1 MRQFKAASVL
11 FVLALAAITFEGKP
25 ASAAPPGLKTEFF
38 IEYAASTLESGDV
51 SVEGE
56 TDLTVKGFS
65 EMFLGAKVDVVG
77 TRQEGVFPLKVPN
90 EIQKDSSAGLDY
102 RVGVPNHEGSFGFS
116 AGTKPGDT
124 GKLVLKMQNGGTSSK
139 FTFDITAKDPVSVD
153 QSKAALAIDTSTA
166 SEDTLTLTLKP
177 MVGAVLKDL
186 KVAGV
191 AFDFDPAKLDA
202 AKLSL
207 TWDGAANKIQA
218 KALNAAYSVKDV
230 PVKAKVDVTFT
241 GVDGQNWTLSEA
253 VNFTITSRPGRPAT
267 VTVTATAGAGGTI
280 APKGAVTVAFG
291 ADQAFTI
298 SPDRNYKIKDVKVN
312 GASVGAV
319 ATHTMKNVTSDGTIE
334 ATFEKTSGGG
344 GGGGSGGGGGGSGG
358 GGGGSG
364 GGGGGSGGGG
374 GGSGGGGCNAGYA
387 FLPLLGLLPLASR
400 MKKR

>member
-1 MRQFKAASVL
+1 MTKRLRQFKVASVL
-11 FVLALAAITFEGKP
+11 FVLALAAITVIMFAGKP
-25 ASAAPPGLKTEFF
+25 ASAALPILDTNFF
-38 IEYAASTLESGDV
+38 IKYTASTLEAGDV
-51 SVEGE
+51 STKGGD
-56 TDLTVKGFS
+56 DLTVKGFS

-77 TRQEGVFPLKVPN
+77 TRQDGAIKKKKPN
-90 EIQKDSSAGLDY
+90 KIQKDSSAGLDY
-102 RVGVPNHEGSFGFS
+102 QVGVPNNKGAFGFS

-177 MVGAVLKDL
+177 TVGAVLKDL

-241 GVDGQNWTLSEA
+241 GVDGQNWPLSEV
-253 VNFTITSRPGRPAT
+253 VNFTVTSGPGHPAT
-267 VTVTATAGAGGTI
+267 VTVTATAGAGGAI
-280 APKGAVTVAFG
+280 APSGAVTVAYG

-298 SPDRNYKIKDVKVN
+298 SPDVGQKIKDVKVN

-319 ATHTMKNVTSDGTIE
+319 PTYTMKNVTADGSIE
-334 ATFEKTSGGG
+334 ATFEPSGGG
-344 GGGGSGGGGGGSGG
+344 GGGGSGGGGGCS
-358 GGGGSG
+358 
-364 GGGGGSGGGG
+364 
-374 GGSGGGGCNAGYA
+374 AGYA
-387 FLPLLGLLPLASR
+387 LFALLGLLPLAFR
-400 MKKR
+400 MKK

>member
-1 MRQFKAASVL
+1 MFAIRSAVEAPKAQRGKEVSFVMTKRLRQFKVASVL

-25 ASAAPPGLKTEFF
+25 ASAAVPILDTEFF
-38 IEYAASTLESGDV
+38 IKYTASTLESGDV
-51 SVEGE
+51 SSKGG

-65 EMFLGAKVDVVG
+65 EMFLGASVDVVG
-77 TRQEGVFPLKVPN
+77 TREVGFLIAQPN

-102 RVGVPNHEGSFGFS
+102 QVGVPNDKGSFRFS

-124 GKLVLKMQNGGTSSK
+124 GKLVLKLEHGGTSSK

-177 MVGAVLKDL
+177 TVGAVLKDL
-186 KVAGV
+186 KIAGV

-207 TWDGAANKIQA
+207 TWDGAGSKIQA
-218 KALNAAYSVKDV
+218 KALDAAYSVKDV

-253 VNFTITSRPGRPAT
+253 VNFTITSG
-267 VTVTATAGAGGTI
+267 
-280 APKGAVTVAFG
+280 K
-291 ADQAFTI
+291 
-298 SPDRNYKIKDVKVN
+298 
-312 GASVGAV
+312 AS
-319 ATHTMKNVTSDGTIE
+319 
-334 ATFEKTSGGG
+334 
-344 GGGGSGGGGGGSGG
+344 GGGGSGSGG
-358 GGGGSG
+358 
-364 GGGGGSGGGG
+364 
-374 GGSGGGGCNAGYA
+374 GGGGCNAGYA
-387 FLPLLGLLPLASR
+387 FLPLLGLLPLAFR

>member
-1 MRQFKAASVL
+1 MTKRLRQFKVASVL
-11 FVLALAAITFEGKP
+11 FVLALAAITFEGKL
-25 ASAAPPGLKTEFF
+25 ASAAVPPILKTDFF
-38 IEYAASTLESGDV
+38 IKYAASTLESGDV

-77 TRQEGVFPLKVPN
+77 TREVGFLIAQPN

-102 RVGVPNHEGSFGFS
+102 QVGVPNDKGSFRFS

-124 GKLVLKMQNGGTSSK
+124 GKLVLKLEHGGTSSK
-139 FTFDITAKDPVSVD
+139 FTFNVTAKDPVSVD

-177 MVGAVLKDL
+177 TVGAVDKDL

-253 VNFTITSRPGRPAT
+253 VNFTITSG
-267 VTVTATAGAGGTI
+267 
-280 APKGAVTVAFG
+280 K
-291 ADQAFTI
+291 
-298 SPDRNYKIKDVKVN
+298 
-312 GASVGAV
+312 AS
-319 ATHTMKNVTSDGTIE
+319 
-334 ATFEKTSGGG
+334 
-344 GGGGSGGGGGGSGG
+344 GGGGSGSGG
-358 GGGGSG
+358 
-364 GGGGGSGGGG
+364 
-374 GGSGGGGCNAGYA
+374 GGGGCNAGYA
-387 FLPLLGLLPLASR
+387 FLPLLGLLPLALR

>member
-1 MRQFKAASVL
+1 MTKRLRQFKVASVL

-25 ASAAPPGLKTEFF
+25 ASAAPPPIVKTFFF

-51 SVEGE
+51 GVEGE

-65 EMFLGAKVDVVG
+65 EMFLGASVDVVG
-77 TRQEGVFPLKVPN
+77 TCQILALTGPN
-90 EIQKDSSAGLDY
+90 EIAEDSSAGLDY
-102 RVGVPNHEGSFGFS
+102 QVGVPNDKGSFRFS

-124 GKLVLKMQNGGTSSK
+124 GKLVLKLEHGGTSSK
-139 FTFDITAKDPVSVD
+139 FTFNVTAKDPVSVD

-177 MVGAVLKDL
+177 TVGAVLKDL

-241 GVDGQNWTLSEA
+241 GVDGQNWTLSKA
-253 VNFTITSRPGRPAT
+253 VNFTVTSGPGHPAT

-280 APKGAVTVAFG
+280 APKGAVTVAYG

-298 SPDRNYKIKDVKVN
+298 SPDINYKIKDVKVN
-312 GASVGAV
+312 GASIGAV

-344 GGGGSGGGGGGSGG
+344 GGSSGG
-358 GGGGSG
+358 
-364 GGGGGSGGGG
+364 
-374 GGSGGGGCNAGYA
+374 GGGGCNAGYA
-387 FLPLLGLLPLASR
+387 FLPLLGLLPLALR

>member
-1 MRQFKAASVL
+1 MTKRLRQFKAASVL

-102 RVGVPNHEGSFGFS
+102 QVGVPNDKGSFRFS

-124 GKLVLKMQNGGTSSK
+124 GKLVLKLEHGGTSSK
-139 FTFDITAKDPVSVD
+139 FTFNVTAKDPVSVD

-166 SEDTLTLTLKP
+166 SEDTLTLTLKGKA
-177 MVGAVLKDL
+177 GAVDKDL

-191 AFDFDPAKLDA
+191 TFDFDPAKLDA

-207 TWDGAANKIQA
+207 TWDGAANNIQA
-218 KALNAAYSVKDV
+218 KALDAAYSVKDV

-241 GVDGQNWTLSEA
+241 GVDGQNWPLSEV
-253 VNFTITSRPGRPAT
+253 VNFT
-267 VTVTATAGAGGTI
+267 
-280 APKGAVTVAFG
+280 
-291 ADQAFTI
+291 
-298 SPDRNYKIKDVKVN
+298 
-312 GASVGAV
+312 
-319 ATHTMKNVTSDGTIE
+319 VTSGK
-334 ATFEKTSGGG
+334 ASG
-344 GGGGSGGGGGGSGG
+344 GGGGSGGGD
-358 GGGGSG
+358 
-364 GGGGGSGGGG
+364 
-374 GGSGGGGCNAGYA
+374 GGGCSAGYA
-387 FLPLLGLLPLASR
+387 FLALLGLLPLASR
-400 MKKR
+400 MKNDNR

>member
-1 MRQFKAASVL
+1 MTKRLRQFKAASVL

-124 GKLVLKMQNGGTSSK
+124 GKLVLKLEHGGTSSK
-139 FTFDITAKDPVSVD
+139 FTFNVTAKDPVSVD
-153 QSKAALAIDTSTA
+153 LSKAALAIDTSKG

-177 MVGAVLKDL
+177 TVGAVDKDL

-191 AFDFDPAKLDA
+191 TFDFDPTKLDA
-202 AKLSL
+202 GKLSL
-207 TWDGAANKIQA
+207 TWDGAANNIQA
-218 KALNAAYSVKDV
+218 KALDAAYSVKDV

-253 VNFTITSRPGRPAT
+253 VNFTITSG
-267 VTVTATAGAGGTI
+267 
-280 APKGAVTVAFG
+280 K
-291 ADQAFTI
+291 
-298 SPDRNYKIKDVKVN
+298 
-312 GASVGAV
+312 AS
-319 ATHTMKNVTSDGTIE
+319 
-334 ATFEKTSGGG
+334 
-344 GGGGSGGGGGGSGG
+344 GGGGSGSGG
-358 GGGGSG
+358 
-364 GGGGGSGGGG
+364 
-374 GGSGGGGCNAGYA
+374 GGGGCNAGYA
-387 FLPLLGLLPLASR
+387 FLPLLGLLPLALR

>member
-1 MRQFKAASVL
+1 MTKRLRQFKVASVL

-25 ASAAPPGLKTEFF
+25 ASAAILKTDFF

-51 SVEGE
+51 STEGG

-77 TRQEGVFPLKVPN
+77 TSQRGFIFPNPN

-102 RVGVPNHEGSFGFS
+102 QVGVPKDKGSFRFS
-116 AGTKPGDT
+116 AGTKPGER
-124 GKLVLKMQNGGTSSK
+124 GKLVLKMERGGTSSK
-139 FTFDITAKDPVSVD
+139 FTFEITAKDPVSVD

-177 MVGAVLKDL
+177 TAGAVDKDL

-207 TWDGAANKIQA
+207 TWDGAAGKIQA
-218 KALNAAYSVKDV
+218 KALDAAYSVKDV

-241 GVDGQNWTLSEA
+241 GVDGQNWTLSEV
-253 VNFTITSRPGRPAT
+253 VNFT
-267 VTVTATAGAGGTI
+267 
-280 APKGAVTVAFG
+280 
-291 ADQAFTI
+291 
-298 SPDRNYKIKDVKVN
+298 
-312 GASVGAV
+312 
-319 ATHTMKNVTSDGTIE
+319 VTSGK
-334 ATFEKTSGGG
+334 A
-344 GGGGSGGGGGGSGG
+344 SGGGGGGSGG
-358 GGGGSG
+358 GGG
-364 GGGGGSGGGG
+364 
-374 GGSGGGGCNAGYA
+374 CNAGYA
-387 FLPLLGLLPLASR
+387 FLALMGLLPLASR

>member
-1 MRQFKAASVL
+1 MTKRLRQFKVASVL

-25 ASAAPPGLKTEFF
+25 ASAAIPPPILRTDFF
-38 IEYAASTLESGDV
+38 IKYAASTLESGDV

-56 TDLTVKGFS
+56 NDLTVKGFS
-65 EMFLGAKVDVVG
+65 EMFLGASVDVVG
-77 TRQEGVFPLKVPN
+77 TRQVGLILLKWPN

-102 RVGVPNHEGSFGFS
+102 QVGVPNDKGSFRFS

-124 GKLVLKMQNGGTSSK
+124 GKLVLKLERGGTSSK
-139 FTFDITAKDPVSVD
+139 FTFNVTAKDPVSVD

-177 MVGAVLKDL
+177 TVGAVLKDL

-202 AKLSL
+202 GKLSL

-241 GVDGQNWTLSEA
+241 GVDGQNWTLSKA
-253 VNFTITSRPGRPAT
+253 VNFT
-267 VTVTATAGAGGTI
+267 
-280 APKGAVTVAFG
+280 
-291 ADQAFTI
+291 
-298 SPDRNYKIKDVKVN
+298 
-312 GASVGAV
+312 
-319 ATHTMKNVTSDGTIE
+319 VTSGK
-334 ATFEKTSGGG
+334 AS
-344 GGGGSGGGGGGSGG
+344 GGGSGSGG
-358 GGGGSG
+358 
-364 GGGGGSGGGG
+364 
-374 GGSGGGGCNAGYA
+374 GGGGCNAGYA
-387 FLPLLGLLPLASR
+387 FLPLLGLLPLALR

>member
-1 MRQFKAASVL
+1 MWFVMTKRLRQFKVVSLL

-25 ASAAPPGLKTEFF
+25 ASAAIPPPILKTDFF
-38 IEYAASTLESGDV
+38 IEYKASTLESGDV

-56 TDLTVKGFS
+56 NDLTVKGFS
-65 EMFLGAKVDVVG
+65 EMFLGASVDVAGTSQVG
-77 TRQEGVFPLKVPN
+77 FFIAAPN
-90 EIQKDSSAGLDY
+90 KIQKDSSAGLDY
-102 RVGVPNHEGSFGFS
+102 QVGVPNDKGSFRFS

-124 GKLVLKMQNGGTSSK
+124 GKLVLKLERGGTSSK
-139 FTFDITAKDPVSVD
+139 FTFNVTAKDPVSVD

-177 MVGAVLKDL
+177 TVGAVLKDL

-202 AKLSL
+202 GKLSL

-253 VNFTITSRPGRPAT
+253 VNFT
-267 VTVTATAGAGGTI
+267 
-280 APKGAVTVAFG
+280 
-291 ADQAFTI
+291 
-298 SPDRNYKIKDVKVN
+298 
-312 GASVGAV
+312 
-319 ATHTMKNVTSDGTIE
+319 VTSGK
-334 ATFEKTSGGG
+334 AS
-344 GGGGSGGGGGGSGG
+344 GGGGSGSG
-358 GGGGSG
+358 
-364 GGGGGSGGGG
+364 
-374 GGSGGGGCNAGYA
+374 GGGGCNAGYA
-387 FLPLLGLLPLASR
+387 FLPLLGLLPLALR